1 MSSRKSKKKTVYSP
15 PQAEPIPAT
24 PVTRNRQNLS
34 FSFFSI
40 AALLCISFYFF
51 NDTPLL
57 DLKQERNEYIFIA
70 EALTRGFG
78 YANPFGNCS
87 YEEHKELC
95 LTNFTNTPDE
105 EVVITPTAWMPPAYP
120 FLLAVIFKLFG
131 LRSTASLYVLLTLKL
146 VGFGI
151 LIYWIQ
157 KILFG
162 QRSVYLDR
170 ILLCALFLTVLAL
183 NDSGILKQ
191 IHDVW
196 VIAPLVVIVTGYIVK
211 AYTQPFRKH
220 DTVILILLGFVTP
233 LATAT
238 LGYTLLL
245 LALVASITAL
255 PGNRK
260 ALLYSICSITLA
272 LSLWGARNMYVL
284 GKPFLNKSNLW
295 YDFYQAQVLD
305 DDGIVS
311 YSTFQIFH
319 PIVSST
325 AHMQY
330 IDQGEV
336 AFMEEYRKKSIPY
349 LQENVRDYFIRAIRR
364 FLNTLVITPTMD
376 TFNIVAEV
384 PDSSLDTLV
393 ELGLATH
400 HPYANT
406 YRWVNV
412 QYDIEPRR
420 KVFYELFSPEIA
432 LRLTESLRHSK
443 ASYFYHRNKPSA
455 VWQRRLMGTIP
466 SLCLL
471 ISLLWA
477 RIHKTRL
484 FRILFAVYACYLAP
498 YILVSH
504 YQRYQLG
511 LLGLQCMLIMLVYLA
526 VRDKYWNTNYLTNK

>member
-1 MSSRKSKKKTVYSP
+1 MSSKKLKTKIVAQSN
-15 PQAEPIPAT
+15 QAEPIPAI
-24 PVTRNRQNLS
+24 PASNNKQALR

-51 NDTPLL
+51 SDTPLL
-57 DLKQERNEYIFIA
+57 NLKQERNEYIFIA

-87 YEEHKELC
+87 YEEHKLLC
-95 LTNFTNTPDE
+95 LANFTNTPDE

-120 FLLAVIFKLFG
+120 FLLAVIFKIFG

-146 VGFGI
+146 IGFGV
-151 LIYWIQ
+151 LIYWMQ

-162 QRSVYLDR
+162 DRSVYFDR
-170 ILLCALFLTVLAL
+170 ILLCALCLTVLAL
-183 NDSGILKQ
+183 NDGGILKQ

-211 AYTQPFRKH
+211 AYTQPFRML
-220 DTVILILLGFVTP
+220 DRYILVLLGFITP

-245 LALVASITAL
+245 LALLGSITAL

-260 ALLYSICSITLA
+260 ALLYSVVSITLA

-319 PIVSST
+319 PIVSPTS
-325 AHMQY
+325 HMEY
-330 IDQGEV
+330 IDRGEV
-336 AFMEEYRKKSIPY
+336 AFMDEYRKKSLPY
-349 LQENVRDYFIRAIRR
+349 LQNNFGDYCIRAIRR

-376 TFNIVAEV
+376 TFNIVAKV
-384 PDSSLDTLV
+384 PDSALDTLV

-412 QYDIEPRR
+412 QYDIEPRS
-420 KVFYELFSPEIA
+420 KVFYELFPPEIA
-432 LRLTESLRHSK
+432 LRLSESLKHSK

-455 VWQRRLMGTIP
+455 VWQRRMMGTIP

-471 ISLLWA
+471 ICLLWV
-477 RIHKTRL
+477 RINKTVL
-484 FRILFAVYACYLAP
+484 FRVLFAVYACYLAP

-511 LLGLQCMLIMLVYLA
+511 LLGLQCVLIMLVYLA
-526 VRDKYWNTNYLTNK
+526 VRDKYGNTNYLANK